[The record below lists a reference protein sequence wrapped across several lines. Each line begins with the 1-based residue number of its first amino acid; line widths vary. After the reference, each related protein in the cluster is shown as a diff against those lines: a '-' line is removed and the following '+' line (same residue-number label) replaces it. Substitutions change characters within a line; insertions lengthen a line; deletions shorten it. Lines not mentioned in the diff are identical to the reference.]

1 MSTPIAALT
10 ERVYVSQFD
19 SPAFGLNI
27 YKDGVL
33 SDPDGEVIATLLF
46 EVDGGT
52 EVVLQK
58 LASQTQV
65 GSYQVSLSSVETQK
79 VGYYTLRWTY
89 AVQGT
94 QELFE
99 TYLEVGPVNPAYD
112 ELDED
117 IKDIV
122 DVVWLRFADLYDSP
136 DGGPHA
142 QIYLQT
148 HFTRGRFAQL
158 LGIALRRLNVV
169 SQPKMSYSLS
179 QAEGKKFP
187 VNAWGGVL
195 EQALYIEVIKH
206 LRRIYTEQP
215 EVVGVNVAR
224 MDRRDY
230 LNRWG
235 IILQDEEKDFTR
247 SLEGFKI
254 AHMGLGSAKAMVGG
268 GVYGNYGPT
277 RVARA
282 SAARP
287 RFWSRWY

>member
-1 MSTPIAALT
+1 MSIPVAALT

-27 YKDGVL
+27 YKDGAL
-33 SDPDGEVIATLLF
+33 TDPDTGVTVTLILETGDGTTIF
-46 EVDGGT
+46 E
-52 EVVLQK
+52 K
-58 LASQTQV
+58 PASQVQTGV
-65 GSYQVSLSSVETQK
+65 YQIGLTSVDTQK

-89 AVQGT
+89 TVQGT
-94 QELFE
+94 PEIFE

-122 DVVWLRFADLYDSP
+122 DVVWLRFADLYDAP

-148 HFTRGRFAQL
+148 HFTRGRFGQL

-169 SQPKMSYSLS
+169 SQPKMIYTLS
-179 QAEGKKFP
+179 QNEGKKFP
-187 VNAWGGVL
+187 VDKWGGVL

-235 IILQDEEKDFTR
+235 LILQDEEKDFR
-247 SLEGFKI
+247 SSLEGFKI
-254 AHMGLGSAKAMVGG
+254 AHMGLGRAKVMVGG

-277 RVARA
+277 RTMRA
-282 SAARP
+282 SSARP

>member
-33 SDPDGEVIATLLF
+33 TDPDEGVTVALILEV
-46 EVDGGT
+46 GNGT
-52 EVVLQK
+52 EIFEK
-58 LASQTQV
+58 PASQVQV
-65 GSYQVSLSSVETQK
+65 GVYQIGLTSVDTQK
-79 VGYYTLRWTY
+79 AGYYTLRWTY
-89 AVQGT
+89 AVQET
-94 QELFE
+94 EEIFE

-117 IKDIV
+117 VKDLI
-122 DVVWLRFADLYDSP
+122 DMVWIRFADLYDSP

-158 LGIALRRLNVV
+158 LGISLRRLNVV
-169 SQPKMSYSLS
+169 AQPKMTYTLS
-179 QAEGKKFP
+179 QEQGKKFP
-187 VNAWGGVL
+187 IAAWGGVL

-215 EVVGVNVAR
+215 DVVGVNVAR

-230 LNRWG
+230 LARWG
-235 IILQDEEKDFTR
+235 LILQDEEDEFVR
-247 SLEGFKI
+247 SMEGFKI
-254 AHMGLGSAKAMVGG
+254 AHMGLGSAKAMVSG
-268 GVYGNYGPT
+268 GVYGKYGPT
-277 RVARA
+277 RTSRA

-287 RFWSRWY
+287 QFWSRWY

>member
-1 MSTPIAALT
+1 MSIPVASLT

-27 YKDGVL
+27 YKDGAL
-33 SDPDGEVIATLLF
+33 TDPDEGVTVRLTLEGDSETIIF
-46 EVDGGT
+46 EKG
-52 EVVLQK
+52 
-58 LASQTQV
+58 ASQSDV
-65 GSYQVSLSSVETQK
+65 GVYQVQLTSVDTQK
-79 VGYYTLRWTY
+79 VGFYTLRWSYT
-89 AVQGT
+89 VQSSA
-94 QELFE
+94 ELFE

-122 DVVWLRFADLYDSP
+122 DVVWLRFADTYDSP

-142 QIYLQT
+142 QVYLQT

-169 SQPKMSYSLS
+169 SQPKMVYALS
-179 QAEGKKFP
+179 QTEGKKFP
-187 VNAWGGVL
+187 VAAWGGVL

-215 EVVGVNVAR
+215 DVIGVNVAR
-224 MDRRDY
+224 MDRKDY

-235 IILQDEEKDFTR
+235 LILQDEEKDFR
-247 SLEGFKI
+247 SSLEGFKI
-254 AHMGLGSAKAMVGG
+254 AHMGLGRAKAMVAG

-277 RVARA
+277 RTMRA
-282 SAARP
+282 SSARP

>member
-1 MSTPIAALT
+1 MSTAIAALT

-27 YKDGVL
+27 YKDGAL
-33 SDPDGEVIATLLF
+33 TDPDTGVTVTLILETGDGTTIF
-46 EVDGGT
+46 E
-52 EVVLQK
+52 K
-58 LASQTQV
+58 PASQVQTGV
-65 GSYQVSLSSVETQK
+65 YQIGLTSVDTQK

-89 AVQGT
+89 TVQGT
-94 QELFE
+94 PELFE

-169 SQPKMSYSLS
+169 SQPKMIYTLS
-179 QAEGKKFP
+179 QNEGKKFP
-187 VNAWGGVL
+187 VAKWGGVL
-195 EQALYIEVIKH
+195 EQALYIEAIKH

-235 IILQDEEKDFTR
+235 IILQDEEKDFR
-247 SLEGFKI
+247 SSLEGFKI

-277 RVARA
+277 RTTRA